1 MTLDNKTI
9 LITGGSK
16 GIGRA
21 TAIKMAKKGMRIAI
35 NYNSSKEEAQ
45 LTAEEVIKLGGEAII
60 LKADVA
66 DEDQV
71 HEMVGIVLN
80 KWKTVDILVNNA
92 GIIKD
97 SLLLGMSID
106 DWDRVINV
114 DLRGTFLCTRELI
127 RGMIRQKWGRV
138 INVGSVVGIRGNAG
152 QTNYSAAK
160 AGVIVFTKALA
171 KEVAARNITVNTI
184 TPGYIATDV
193 VAVLKQSLKN
203 TILSR
208 IPQQKFGEANDIAE
222 MITFLASDE
231 ASYITGQVIS
241 VDGGL
246 AI

>member
-160 AGVIVFTKALA
+160 AGVIGFTKALA

>member
-1 MTLDNKTI
+1 MPVNNKTI

-21 TAIKMAKKGMRIAI
+21 TAFKMAHKGMRIAI
-35 NYNSSKEEAQ
+35 NYNSSKEDAQ
-45 LTAEEVIKLGGEAII
+45 LTANEVIKLGGEAII
-60 LKADVA
+60 FKANVA
-66 DEDQV
+66 DENQV
-71 HEMVGIVLN
+71 EEMVTHVLN
-80 KWKTVDILVNNA
+80 KWETVDILVNNA

-106 DWDRVINV
+106 DWDRVVNV
-114 DLRGTFLCTRELI
+114 DLRGTFLCTRALI

-138 INVGSVVGIRGNAG
+138 ITVGSVVGIRGNAG
-152 QTNYSAAK
+152 QTNYAAAK
-160 AGVIVFTKALA
+160 AGVIGFTKALA
-171 KEVAARNITVNTI
+171 KEVAARNITVNTV
-184 TPGYIATDV
+184 TPGYVATDV

-222 MITFLASDE
+222 MINFLASDE

>member
-1 MTLDNKTI
+1 LTINNKTI

-16 GIGRA
+16 GIGKA
-21 TAIKMAKKGMRIAI
+21 TAIKMAQKGIRIAR
-35 NYNSSKEEAQ
+35 NYNSSKEGAQ
-45 LTAEEVIKLGGEAII
+45 LTAKEVTKLGGEAII
-60 LKADVA
+60 LKADVS
-66 DEDQV
+66 DENQV
-71 HEMVGIVLN
+71 EEMIGNILN

-106 DWDRVINV
+106 DWDKVINV
-114 DLRGTFLCTRELI
+114 DLRGTFLCTRDLI
-127 RGMIRQKWGRV
+127 RGMIRQKWGRE
-138 INVGSVVGIRGNAG
+138 INVGSVVGIRGNPG

-160 AGVIVFTKALA
+160 AGIIGFTKALA
-171 KEVAARNITVNTI
+171 KEVAGRNITVNTV
-184 TPGYIATDV
+184 TPGYVATDT

-203 TILSR
+203 TILNR
-208 IPQQKFGEANDIAE
+208 IPQHKFGEANDVAE
-222 MITFLASDE
+222 MINFLASDE

>member
-1 MTLDNKTI
+1 MTINNKTI

-16 GIGRA
+16 GIGKA
-21 TAIKMAKKGMRIAI
+21 TAIKMAQKGIRIAI
-35 NYNSSKEEAQ
+35 NYNSSKEGAQ
-45 LTAEEVIKLGGEAII
+45 LTAKEVTKLGGEAII
-60 LKADVA
+60 LKADVS
-66 DEDQV
+66 DENQV
-71 HEMVGIVLN
+71 EEMIGNILN

-106 DWDRVINV
+106 DWDKVINV
-114 DLRGTFLCTRELI
+114 DLRGTFLCTRALI

-138 INVGSVVGIRGNAG
+138 INVGSVVGIRGNPG

-160 AGVIVFTKALA
+160 AGIIGFTKALA
-171 KEVAARNITVNTI
+171 KEVAGRNITVNTV
-184 TPGYIATDV
+184 TPGYVATDT

-203 TILSR
+203 TILNR
-208 IPQQKFGEANDIAE
+208 IPQHKFGEANDVAE
-222 MITFLASDE
+222 MINFLASDE

>member
-1 MTLDNKTI
+1 LTINNKTI

-16 GIGRA
+16 GIGKA
-21 TAIKMAKKGMRIAI
+21 TAIKMAQKGIRIAI
-35 NYNSSKEEAQ
+35 NYNSSKEGAQ
-45 LTAEEVIKLGGEAII
+45 LTAKEVTKLGGEAII
-60 LKADVA
+60 LKADVS
-66 DEDQV
+66 DENQV
-71 HEMVGIVLN
+71 EEMIGNILN

-106 DWDRVINV
+106 DWDKVINV
-114 DLRGTFLCTRELI
+114 DLRGTFLCTRALI

-138 INVGSVVGIRGNAG
+138 INVGSVVGIRGNPG

-160 AGVIVFTKALA
+160 AGIIGFTKALA
-171 KEVAARNITVNTI
+171 KEVAGRNITVNTV
-184 TPGYIATDV
+184 TPGYVATDT

-203 TILSR
+203 TILNR
-208 IPQQKFGEANDIAE
+208 IPQHKFGEANDVAE
-222 MITFLASDE
+222 MINFLASDE